1 MVPPWAVALSSWA
14 LAQSGDAG
22 EALSRVREA
31 EELLERQAARGIGQH
46 HSWAYGAV
54 SRACL
59 LLGRLDEAQ
68 RLGFRSV
75 ESARRQPGF
84 AAHAQHLLGD
94 IATHQD
100 RFDAE
105 TGAAH
110 YRAALVV
117 AQRRGMRPLVAHC
130 HLGLGRLYHR
140 SGQPEHARGNLTT
153 AITMYREMDM
163 GFWLKQGEANMVSF
177 GDVEFVSSLPKSSVS
192 GGRGPDPT

>member
-1 MVPPWAVALSSWA
+1 MVPPWAVASSAWA
-14 LAQSGDAG
+14 LAQSGEAS

-59 LLGRLDEAQ
+59 LLGRLDEAR
-68 RLGFRSV
+68 RLGSRSV
-75 ESARRQPGF
+75 ESSRRQPGF
-84 AAHAQHLLGD
+84 AAHAQRLLGD

-110 YRAALVV
+110 YRAALVL
-117 AQRRGMRPLVAHC
+117 AQLHGMRPLVAHC
-130 HLGLGRLYHR
+130 HLGLGRLYR
-140 SGQPEHARGNLTT
+140 GSGQPEHARENLTT
-153 AITMYREMDM
+153 AMTMYREMDM
-163 GFWLKQGEANMVSF
+163 GFWLNDGEADMVSF
-177 GDVEFVSSLPKSSVS
+177 GDVKFASGSPPKASIS
-192 GGRGPDPT
+192 GGGGRA